1 MSDELSFGNGKK
13 LSREDFR
20 REIKEGSLSKDA
32 RFKKILSAFDV
43 NGNGQADDG
52 EIDDLFGR
60 MASYAGRD
68 GNSVFDRREIEAFL
82 EDTQVAGKSLQSMGM
97 SANELMGFFK
107 AEPTSGAR
115 ETYTYNSETGE
126 LSEDEIKEETISFI
140 DEEFKSGMAMLE
152 GYDAGIIS
160 KGYAGIKEFLKSK
173 LSKSNVAR
181 ALYVKQETSELLRKA
196 KRGDLTKKE
205 YYGDIQQLMYDIF
218 PEIERLD
225 KDRQNQIRERIA
237 TLSPAEIQKEID
249 KIVQLPNRE
258 SPEYKN
264 SIRDYLEGFSEI
276 TSDTTIV
283 RQEGDRS
290 GYFDKR
296 IKSAYKL
303 SGNEDLMTFE
313 EVFQDRYGVEYK
325 SENLDKLTTAKNEL
339 SIMYSMKATYDE
351 IYKALHAEIL
361 DCEAM
366 QEPCAA
372 GMSEIVKQGKAYSLK
387 TKIFGVLDK
396 LGLTD
401 DESKAAFIK
410 KATGIEVSIENGEFV
425 QGGNEYGLYKSG
437 SIEQVTY
444 IAKSLLNYVE
454 KRVASTDEFEKKQ
467 QEVYDTYRN
476 MFGENDTDGLV
487 QSYINDNESAVG
499 KLRSGVEGA
508 LGLAM
513 VVSLFVCPPAALGF
527 GIAGSVA
534 GIGLEAV
541 NEISRKNSSK
551 EKFKELGIEL
561 AQNAALF
568 ASGIGAG
575 KAGMSVRAMLVAQ
588 KCPKLMSVIADVGV
602 DVTLSAISNLIIIG
616 DLQLEQESVAQIVA
630 LLAGHIRAGR
640 FKSGGGTKPA
650 PEPKPKHERPTE
662 TPEIKDVPEPTKEQA
677 NKQKKLAEQN
687 QKIAEKIGDDFKIS
701 DMDAEILKDLKDG
714 QYHVITDKNGNQ
726 VKITKNGEDF
736 DVEIIGKIGTKGE
749 VSGRNYNPYIARNG
763 MLERNSSYI
772 LNMDMLP
779 KIDIGGG
786 EIIDLENKMYK
797 DVILS
802 MKDGD
807 SFTVGRDGNFI
818 TNQNNPYS
826 SREHFVIYKQN
837 GIIKIRDMST
847 NGTKILR
854 DETAVSEK
862 NISSGKMNSNQPYII
877 NENDLPKLR
886 LGNEILDL
894 KSYRSLLL
902 NLSEGQVLTIGRE
915 GDIRFGTSD
924 AISRKHL
931 IVYRSNGVLKIKDI
945 SANGTYIEANG
956 IISKIKDKINRA
968 VDYFDSSALSREELN
983 ILEAF
988 KNNPAVSSAMRSASA
1003 SKRMVKKIIKVLNNR
1018 KYVSQELK
1026 ESILSGKANLG
1037 VRSSVVRC
1045 QVNKNA
1051 LDDIIKLANGEDYI
1065 KKFTSGTSKSQI
1077 MRETPVG
1084 EVANVGGVLYVNNGT
1099 TLERINMSEKTFRK
1113 LFPPVKRFNTHQGY
1127 IGTCY
1132 LVSALENLYSTP
1144 LGRVRLYRLIG
1155 EDSEGIYTTTA
1166 NSSGRK
1172 NYFKRFDSQH
1182 KHILEEGGLAII
1194 EQGYCKNERNQ
1205 ALRVNPR
1212 ETQIMDANHGGNTAD
1227 VIKGLFGK
1235 EPIVTYDT
1243 QSIRNYI
1250 IKYANNK
1257 NFSINVSTTSG
1268 SDSNALA
1275 REYDL
1280 FSGHEYAIK
1289 VYNASTDSVLISN
1302 PWHSGVTIEVP
1313 MQEALKYFHELII
1326 MDLK

>member
-20 REIKEGSLSKDA
+20 REIKDGSLSKDA

-60 MASYAGRD
+60 MVSYAGRD

-82 EDTQVAGKSLQSMGM
+82 EDTQVEGKSLQSMGM

-225 KDRQNQIRERIA
+225 KDRQNQIRERIV

-351 IYKALHAEIL
+351 IYKTLHAEIL

-366 QEPCAA
+366 QEPCAV

-425 QGGNEYGLYKSG
+425 QGENEYGLYKSG

-444 IAKSLLNYVE
+444 IAKRLLSYVE
-454 KRVASTDEFEKKQ
+454 KQVPTAEEFEKKQ
-467 QEVYDTYRN
+467 NEVYTSYRD

-499 KLRSGVEGA
+499 KLRGGVEGA

-650 PEPKPKHERPTE
+650 PETVQPHHKPTVPVDRLVDSNKTFFNDFLKTGKAYELAQGSDGTYILRFKQDAFGVSNKYTYCILDKDKNLVKMFDGITPNEAKNLIPEYRTLDFKKHAQRPA
-662 TPEIKDVPEPTKEQA
+662 QA
-677 NKQKKLAEQN
+677 NFSIDFGILETLLHKITSQIKCKNLMAKVGENHQQLDELLSFYGVKNEDLQILDEVKLNKLVENLEIFEAAMKDLPDEQRVALGKLFSNNPDITKDLANLSAIEITKKIGVEKLSFGGKFLENLKNDRGNLKEEDIGDDLGVTQKKRDEILAEYKDTIEACSDGSPEFENMLNKFADYINWQKSIWNDNTINIEGILWNLYMNIGEKSYAGDIYSCISNLLSNKVSANNIDLFVDMLCKGEISEDAIKNLSKLDSVLPKYVNKTDFDKNTTKIMAYTPSSQMLIN
-687 QKIAEKIGDDFKIS
+687 QLEVFAKLKPEYQQFCIQYPEFWQQYSVFGIILPDVDMRLLMKNFLDMRKLPDHVLSAINLYKSSEGLEKMIKSSTLSDYLGTQSLSEPHTVYRGSGFSYVNSVKIGDESLGELLRNCKS
-701 DMDAEILKDLKDG
+701 
-714 QYHVITDKNGNQ
+714 Q
-726 VKITKNGEDF
+726 EDF
-736 DVEIIGKIGTKGE
+736 DNLVKKLLTREPIHQPDFMSTSLDPKIADSFAKNIKWELTLPKGTQAACIDMCSDSLTYEAE
-749 VSGRNYNPYIARNG
+749 V
-763 MLERNSSYI
+763 LVQRNS
-772 LNMDMLP
+772 
-779 KIDIGGG
+779 
-786 EIIDLENKMYK
+786 
-797 DVILS
+797 
-802 MKDGD
+802 
-807 SFTVGRDGNFI
+807 
-818 TNQNNPYS
+818 
-826 SREHFVIYKQN
+826 
-837 GIIKIRDMST
+837 
-847 NGTKILR
+847 
-854 DETAVSEK
+854 
-862 NISSGKMNSNQPYII
+862 
-877 NENDLPKLR
+877 KL
-886 LGNEILDL
+886 
-894 KSYRSLLL
+894 
-902 NLSEGQVLTIGRE
+902 
-915 GDIRFGTSD
+915 
-924 AISRKHL
+924 
-931 IVYRSNGVLKIKDI
+931 
-945 SANGTYIEANG
+945 
-956 IISKIKDKINRA
+956 
-968 VDYFDSSALSREELN
+968 
-983 ILEAF
+983 
-988 KNNPAVSSAMRSASA
+988 
-1003 SKRMVKKIIKVLNNR
+1003 
-1018 KYVSQELK
+1018 
-1026 ESILSGKANLG
+1026 
-1037 VRSSVVRC
+1037 
-1045 QVNKNA
+1045 
-1051 LDDIIKLANGEDYI
+1051 
-1065 KKFTSGTSKSQI
+1065 
-1077 MRETPVG
+1077 
-1084 EVANVGGVLYVNNGT
+1084 
-1099 TLERINMSEKTFRK
+1099 
-1113 LFPPVKRFNTHQGY
+1113 
-1127 IGTCY
+1127 
-1132 LVSALENLYSTP
+1132 
-1144 LGRVRLYRLIG
+1144 
-1155 EDSEGIYTTTA
+1155 
-1166 NSSGRK
+1166 
-1172 NYFKRFDSQH
+1172 
-1182 KHILEEGGLAII
+1182 
-1194 EQGYCKNERNQ
+1194 
-1205 ALRVNPR
+1205 
-1212 ETQIMDANHGGNTAD
+1212 
-1227 VIKGLFGK
+1227 
-1235 EPIVTYDT
+1235 
-1243 QSIRNYI
+1243 
-1250 IKYANNK
+1250 
-1257 NFSINVSTTSG
+1257 
-1268 SDSNALA
+1268 
-1275 REYDL
+1275 
-1280 FSGHEYAIK
+1280 
-1289 VYNASTDSVLISN
+1289 LIS
-1302 PWHSGVTIEVP
+1302 HIERLP
-1313 MQEALKYFHELII
+1313 DGRYLI
-1326 MDLK
+1326 KATVVQ